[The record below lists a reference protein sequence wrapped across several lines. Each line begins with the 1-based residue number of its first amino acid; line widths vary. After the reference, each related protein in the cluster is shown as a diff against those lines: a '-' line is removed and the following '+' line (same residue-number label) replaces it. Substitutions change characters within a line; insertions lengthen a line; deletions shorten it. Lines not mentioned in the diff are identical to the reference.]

1 MNVCVLVK
9 ISSSNRSKC
18 LSSILFAKKILFS
31 LIITS
36 LFLSL
41 SLFLISINLNIYA
54 PLAKSKPFWMLSF
67 NSDIIPSKP
76 ACSYAVNAP
85 VP

>member
-1 MNVCVLVK
+1 MVVRSGSEEVVNVCVLVK

-41 SLFLISINLNIYA
+41 SLSHQY
-54 PLAKSKPFWMLSF
+54 
-67 NSDIIPSKP
+67 
-76 ACSYAVNAP
+76 
-85 VP
+85 